1 MHISWSSTSFTKK
14 FKCLAIHHTL
24 ILFGLSSISWC
35 GHQIHIAL
43 PTNRLLD
50 SGVDASVLPW
60 FQDLLGSDL
69 ILPFSTG
76 ITSPS
81 IIHSA
86 SCGAI
91 FLGQV
96 AAHHHYLGI
105 AFVLSSIVGQGLR
118 PGPIGQA
125 PRRHKQSASTIGYS

>member
-1 MHISWSSTSFTKK
+1 M
-14 FKCLAIHHTL
+14 
-24 ILFGLSSISWC
+24 
-35 GHQIHIAL
+35 
-43 PTNRLLD
+43 
-50 SGVDASVLPW
+50 PW

-76 ITSPS
+76 